1 MKCEAIR
8 VSLGSKYLLTPTSPD
23 MTEMVIKKTDL
34 YIIKENNRTHQKI
47 KTTEIRKK
55 IIFTESNWGGIQK
68 GREAL
73 CIKKKKKG
81 RKT

>member
-34 YIIKENNRTHQKI
+34 YIIKENNRTNQKI

-55 IIFTESNWGGIQK
+55 IIFTESNWRGNTKRTK
-68 GREAL
+68 GLAY
-73 CIKKKKKG
+73 KKKKKG

>member
-34 YIIKENNRTHQKI
+34 LYYK
-47 KTTEIRKK
+47 RK
-55 IIFTESNWGGIQK
+55 Q
-68 GREAL
+68 
-73 CIKKKKKG
+73 
-81 RKT
+81 

>member
-34 YIIKENNRTHQKI
+34 YIIKNNRINQKI

-55 IIFTESNWGGIQK
+55 IIFTESNWRGNTK
-68 GREAL
+68 R
-73 CIKKKKKG
+73 
-81 RKT
+81 T